1 MKIKAL
7 RFIIALVIFL
17 PAFSCNAQ
25 NSQEVAVINQSDKVE
40 AYYFHFNARCVT
52 CQTVEDQ
59 AKLNIETLYPEL
71 VKAGKVSF
79 IAVNIEEKEGQSIA
93 DRLGVNGQALLIVK
107 GGQKINITNE
117 GFLYAVSQP
126 EKFKSIIKEKV
137 DGLMDL

>member
-7 RFIIALVIFL
+7 RFILAMVIFL

-25 NSQEVAVINQSDKVE
+25 SSQEVAVNTQSDKVE

-52 CQTVEDQ
+52 CQTVELQ
-59 AKLNIETLYPEL
+59 AKTDIETLYPEL

-93 DRLGVNGQALLIVK
+93 DRLGVNGQALIIVK
-107 GGQKINITNE
+107 GEQKINITNE

-126 EKFKSIIKEKV
+126 EKLKSIIKEKV